1 MSYTIKLF
9 NSSGFSKENIP
20 DSPKLLDQLKYLEIQ
35 SLNILQDR
43 FLSEISLRVEY
54 ENIKN
59 CDYCQVGNTY
69 YFITNILSTSKDICK
84 IFLTLDS
91 LTTAGGIV
99 NLDFLDGITER
110 HHTGEEEKFGKYT
123 EDDPLLS
130 CTEPLQIVSYT
141 EFIPDPKGNTYV
153 ESTVDLKVMGQQT
166 ESKTYTDP
174 NSGLE
179 VTVPCTVSVP
189 HSTKYGINKP
199 SDGTTPKIQFPEIS
213 GRCTFFSSTNGIDG
227 GIIENEYVKNGI
239 QRCRDLG
246 IESSI
251 LNQYTVSIDYSGG
264 VDGSTENPDI
274 ISMDGTFKDSGITP
288 DDGFNFIYDETIKNL
303 RVLYG
308 LNNQY
313 EILCP
318 NGNSGLY
325 KPEDIYNE
333 NEGET
338 IYPHIWIFSD
348 VRPEGSPFFRFKYLN
363 KSGVTLGKNCET
375 LLNGCIK
382 GSQWNSVPLT
392 FTQKSGNRLDLY
404 NFNSDLNE
412 FNVHAAQQ
420 NIANDIGLFSS
431 GFNLVTAP
439 LSLGVYQEA
448 PSPSGMGP
456 MPSNRGSSK
465 AYTTSM
471 DNLNSFA
478 NTAGGIGGSIGAFAQ
493 NVVNSQFIP
502 YLQENSLHKMYTNFG
517 FSQHVT
523 VPQVMF
529 PFQTDTLRDILN
541 NGFVTFRYR
550 PSDNDLKRQDKLLTM
565 YGYKHTDIFKKEYLT
580 NRTNFNYI
588 KCYNL
593 SILTNIPQWLKEGC
607 IAQLEG
613 GVRIWH
619 VLPSD
624 SYYNNNPIKTEVNN

>member
-1 MSYTIKLF
+1 MSYILKLY

-20 DSPKLLDQLKYLEIQ
+20 ESPQLLEQLEYLEIQ

-43 FLSEISLRVEY
+43 FLSEVSLRVQY
-54 ENIKN
+54 EDVKN

-110 HHTGEEEKFGKYT
+110 HHTGTEETFGKYT

-130 CTEPLQIVSYT
+130 CTEPLQITSYT

-199 SDGTTPKIQFPEIS
+199 SDGTTPKIEFPEIS

-227 GIIENEYVKNGI
+227 GVIENEYIKSGI

-251 LNQYTVSIDYSGG
+251 LNQYTVSVDYSGG
-264 VDGSTENPDI
+264 INGSTENPDI

-288 DDGFNFIYDETIKNL
+288 DEGFNFIYDENVKNL
-303 RVLYG
+303 RILYG

-333 NEGET
+333 DEEET

-348 VRPEGSPFFRFKYLN
+348 VRPDGSPFFRFKYLN
-363 KSGVTLGKNCET
+363 KSGVELGKNCQT
-375 LLNGCIK
+375 ILNGCIK

-404 NFNSDLNE
+404 NFNSELKE
-412 FNVHAAQQ
+412 FNVAAAQQ
-420 NIANDIGLFSS
+420 NIGNEIALFSS
-431 GFNLVTAP
+431 GFNMLTSP
-439 LSLGVYQEA
+439 LTLGLGGQQAEA
-448 PSPSGMGP
+448 VGMGP
-456 MPSNRGSSK
+456 MPVNRASSK
-465 AYTTSM
+465 NYTQSLN
-471 DNLNSFA
+471 NLNEM
-478 NTAGGIGGSIGAFAQ
+478 TQTMGGIGGSIGNFAQ

-529 PFQTDTLRDILN
+529 PFQSDTLRDILN

-565 YGYKHTDIFKKEYLT
+565 YGYRHTDIFKKEYLT

-588 KCYNL
+588 KCFNL

-613 GVRIWH
+613 GVRVWH
-619 VLPSD
+619 VLPDD
-624 SYYNNNPIKTEVNN
+624 SYYNNNPVKSEVNN